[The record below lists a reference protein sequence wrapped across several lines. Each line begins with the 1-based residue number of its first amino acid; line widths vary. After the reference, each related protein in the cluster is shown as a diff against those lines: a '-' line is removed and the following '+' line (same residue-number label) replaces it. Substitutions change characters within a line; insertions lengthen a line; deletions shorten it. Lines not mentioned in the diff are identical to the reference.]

1 MSDLLQI
8 FLTAGLTI
16 VGGVILF
23 IFGEFAKVLII
34 QPLQKYN
41 EQVQLIRDR
50 LDFYANRVTNY
61 FSEEPNDE
69 EWKLIQQINA
79 DFRSAATQL
88 SSKYAGIMRRK
99 LLIRLKIIPTP
110 EMVEEAY
117 RHLMLL
123 SNNVPRR
130 GRRDRDGEHDPIMIN
145 HDAIEKVKAAL
156 RP

>member
-8 FLTAGLTI
+8 VFTASLTI
-16 VGGVILF
+16 LGGIILF
-23 IFGEFAKVLII
+23 IFGEFAKVLVV

-61 FSEEPNDE
+61 FSEDPNDE

-88 SSKYAGIMRRK
+88 SSKYAGITRRK
-99 LLIRLKIIPTP
+99 LLIRFKIIPPP
-110 EMVEEAY
+110 ENIEEAY
-117 RHLMLL
+117 RNLMLL
-123 SNNVPRR
+123 SNNLPRR
-130 GRRDRDGEHDPIMIN
+130 RRDDRDTEVNPIMVN
-145 HDAIEKVKAAL
+145 HDAMEKVKAAL
-156 RP
+156 HP

>member
-8 FLTAGLTI
+8 FLTAGLTLI
-16 VGGVILF
+16 GGVVLF

-88 SSKYAGIMRRK
+88 SSKYAGIARRK
-99 LLIRLKIIPTP
+99 LLIRFKVIPTP
-110 EMVEEAY
+110 EKIEEAY
-117 RHLMLL
+117 RNLMFL
-123 SNNVPRR
+123 SNNLPRR
-130 GRRDRDGEHDPIMIN
+130 GRDDRDSEVNPIMVN
-145 HDAIEKVKAAL
+145 HDAIDKVKAAL

>member
-1 MSDLLQI
+1 
-8 FLTAGLTI
+8 
-16 VGGVILF
+16 LF
-23 IFGEFAKVLII
+23 IFGEFAKVLIV

-61 FSEEPNDE
+61 FSEEPDDE

-99 LLIRLKIIPTP
+99 LLIRFKVIPTP
-110 EMVEEAY
+110 EKVEEAY
-117 RHLMLL
+117 RNLMLL
-123 SNNVPRR
+123 SNNLPRR
-130 GRRDRDGEHDPIMIN
+130 GRHIRDAEHNPIMVN
-145 HDAIEKVKAAL
+145 HDAIDKVKAAL
-156 RP
+156 SP

>member
-8 FLTAGLTI
+8 TLTAAFTI
-16 VGGVILF
+16 IGGIILF
-23 IFGEFAKVLII
+23 VFGEFAKVLIV

-41 EQVQLIRDR
+41 EQVQLILDR

-69 EWKLIQQINA
+69 EWKLIQQINE

-110 EMVEEAY
+110 EKVEEAY
-117 RHLMLL
+117 KNLMVL
-123 SNNVPRR
+123 SNNLPRR
-130 GRRDRDGEHDPIMIN
+130 GRRDRDAEHDPIMVN
-145 HDAIEKVKAAL
+145 HDAIDKVKAAL

>member
-8 FLTAGLTI
+8 VLTAGLTL
-16 VGGVILF
+16 VGGVVLF
-23 IFGEFAKVLII
+23 IFGEYAKVLII

-69 EWKLIQQINA
+69 EWKLIQQINV

-88 SSKYAGIMRRK
+88 SSKYAGIARRK
-99 LLIRLKIIPTP
+99 VLIRLKIIPNS
-110 EMVEEAY
+110 EKIDEAY

-123 SNNVPRR
+123 SNNLPRR
-130 GRRDRDGEHDPIMIN
+130 GRHERDAEHDPIMIN
-145 HDAIEKVKAAL
+145 HDAIDKVKAAL

>member
-8 FLTAGLTI
+8 TLTAAITI
-16 VGGVILF
+16 ILF
-23 IFGEFAKVLII
+23 IFREFAKVLIV

-69 EWKLIQQINA
+69 ERKLVQQINA
-79 DFRSAATQL
+79 DLRSAATQL
-88 SSKYAGIMRRK
+88 SSKYAGIMWRK
-99 LLIRLKIIPTP
+99 LLIRVKVTPTP
-110 EMVEEAY
+110 EKIEEAY
-117 RHLMLL
+117 RNLILL
-123 SNNVPRR
+123 SNNPPRR
-130 GRRDRDGEHDPIMIN
+130 GRNNWDSEVNPIMVN
-145 HDAIEKVKAAL
+145 HDAIEKVKTAL